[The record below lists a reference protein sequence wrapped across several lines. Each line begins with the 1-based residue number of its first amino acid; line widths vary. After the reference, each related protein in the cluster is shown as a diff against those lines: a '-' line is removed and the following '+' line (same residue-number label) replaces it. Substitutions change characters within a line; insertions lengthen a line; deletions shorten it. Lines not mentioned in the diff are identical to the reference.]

1 MQEHIKKR
9 IEQIIANIDQLP
21 SIPIV
26 VSKIINMVNDP
37 EVNFKL
43 IADEISKDQAITTD
57 ILKICNSA
65 YFSKGKEITSVDR
78 AIVTLGIKEV
88 KDIVVISTTK
98 QVMNKAILGYDLEK
112 GELWK
117 HNLIVA
123 MLAKKIATMKKQRT
137 LADVVFTGGIIHDV
151 GKTILALFVA
161 NTFKEIL
168 ATTMEKQIPFS
179 IAEREI
185 MGFDH
190 QEIGEKILEK
200 WQFPEV
206 LRAVVR
212 YHHEPDLAPAQFRQV
227 VSIVHVANTI
237 ALMAGVGIGS
247 DGLYHELSENAVK
260 AAEMS
265 TQDLEQLFAGVPEI
279 LKQAQA
285 IL

>member
-21 SIPIV
+21 SIPLV

-37 EVNFKL
+37 EINFKL

-65 YFSKGKEITSVDR
+65 YYSKGKEITSVDR

-88 KDIVVISTTK
+88 KDIIVVSTTK
-98 QVMNKAILGYDLEK
+98 QVLNKPIIGYDLEK
-112 GELWK
+112 GDLWK
-117 HNLIVA
+117 HNLVVA
-123 MLAKKIATMKKQRT
+123 MLAKKIAIMKKQRA

-151 GKTILALFVA
+151 GKTILAMFVA

-168 ATTMEKQIPFS
+168 ETSQTKQIDFTT
-179 IAEREI
+179 AEREV

-206 LRAVVR
+206 LRMIVR
-212 YHHEPDLAPAQFRQV
+212 HHHDPDQAPAQYGQI
-227 VSIVHVANTI
+227 VSIVHIANTI
-237 ALMAGVGIGS
+237 ALMAGVGIGN
-247 DGLYHELSENAVK
+247 DGLFHELSENAIKTVGM
-260 AAEMS
+260 APEE
-265 TQDLEQLFAGVPEI
+265 LEQVFGGVPET
-279 LKQAQA
+279 LKQAQTM
-285 IL
+285 L

>member
-9 IEQIIANIDQLP
+9 IEQIISNLDQLP
-21 SIPIV
+21 SIPLV
-26 VSKIINMVNDP
+26 VSKIINLVNDP

-43 IADEISKDQAITTD
+43 VADEISKDQAITTD

-65 YFSKGKEITSVDR
+65 YYSKGKEITSVDR

-88 KDIVVISTTK
+88 KDIVVLSTTK
-98 QVMNKAILGYDLEK
+98 QVLNKPIIGYDLEK

-117 HNLIVA
+117 HNLVVA
-123 MLAKKIATMKKQRT
+123 MVAKKIALLKKERAI
-137 LADVVFTGGIIHDV
+137 ADIVFTGGIIHDV

-168 ATTMEKQIPFS
+168 ETAQTKQIPFTD
-179 IAEREI
+179 AEREV

-190 QEIGEKILEK
+190 QEIGEKVLEK

-212 YHHEPDLAPAQFRQV
+212 YHHSPDLAPQQYRKI
-227 VSIVHVANTI
+227 VSIVHVANAI
-237 ALMAGVGIGS
+237 CLMAGVGIGS

-260 AAEMS
+260 AIGLTPAE
-265 TQDLEQLFAGVPEI
+265 LEQIYSSIPEV

-285 IL
+285 ML

>member
-9 IEQIIANIDQLP
+9 IEQIIANLDQLP
-21 SIPIV
+21 SMPLV

-37 EVNFKL
+37 EINFKL
-43 IADEISKDQAITTD
+43 VADELSKDQAITTD
-57 ILKICNSA
+57 ILRICNSA
-65 YFSKGKEITSVDR
+65 YYSQGKEITSVDR

-88 KDIVVISTTK
+88 KDIVVVSTTK
-98 QVMNKAILGYDLEK
+98 LVLNKPILGYDLEK

-123 MLAKKIATMKKQRT
+123 MLAKKIAVMKKQRP

-151 GKTILALFVA
+151 GKTILALYVA

-168 ATTMEKQIPFS
+168 ATTQEKQIPFS
-179 IAEREI
+179 VAEHEV

-206 LRAVVR
+206 LRAIVR
-212 YHHEPDLAPAQFRQV
+212 YHHQPDLAPKQFQMQ
-227 VSIVHVANTI
+227 VSIVHIANTI
-237 ALMAGVGIGS
+237 ALMAGIGIGS

-260 AAEMS
+260 TVGM
-265 TQDLEQLFAGVPEI
+265 TQDELEQLFGNVPET

-285 IL
+285 ML

>member
-21 SIPIV
+21 SIPLV

-37 EVNFKL
+37 EVNFK
-43 IADEISKDQAITTD
+43 IVADEISKDQAITTD

-65 YFSKGKEITSVDR
+65 YYSKGKEITSVDR

-88 KDIVVISTTK
+88 KDIVVVSTTK
-98 QVMNKAILGYDLEK
+98 QVLNKPIIGYDLEK
-112 GELWK
+112 GDLWK
-117 HNLIVA
+117 HNLVVA
-123 MLAKKIATMKKQRT
+123 MLAKKIALMKKQRG

-168 ATTMEKQIPFS
+168 ETAQTKQIDFTS
-179 IAEREI
+179 AERDV

-206 LRAVVR
+206 LRMIVR
-212 YHHEPDLAPAQFRQV
+212 YHHDPDQAPAQHRLT
-227 VSIVHVANTI
+227 VSTVHIANTI
-237 ALMAGVGIGS
+237 ALMAGVGIGA

-260 AAEMS
+260 AAGLTPEE
-265 TQDLEQLFAGVPEI
+265 LEQIYANVPET
-279 LKQAQA
+279 LKQAQTM
-285 IL
+285 L

>member
-9 IEQIIANIDQLP
+9 IDQIIANIDQLP
-21 SIPIV
+21 SIPLV

-37 EVNFKL
+37 EVNFKVV
-43 IADEISKDQAITTD
+43 ADEISKDQAITAD

-65 YFSKGKEITSVDR
+65 YYSKGKEITSVDR

-88 KDIVVISTTK
+88 KDIVVVSTAK
-98 QVMNKAILGYDLEK
+98 QIMNKPIIGYDLEK
-112 GELWK
+112 GDLWK

-123 MLAKKIATMKKQRT
+123 MLAKKIAIMKKQRAI
-137 LADVVFTGGIIHDV
+137 ADVVFTGGIIHDV

-168 ATTMEKQIPFS
+168 ETSQTKQIDFTS
-179 IAEREI
+179 AEREV

-206 LRAVVR
+206 LRMIVR
-212 YHHEPDLAPAQFRQV
+212 YHHDPDNAPAQYGQT
-227 VSIVHVANTI
+227 VSIVHIANTI
-237 ALMAGVGIGS
+237 ALMAGVGIGN
-247 DGLYHELSENAVK
+247 DGLYHSLSENAITSVG
-260 AAEMS
+260 MS
-265 TQDLEQLFAGVPEI
+265 PEELEQLLGSVPET
-279 LKQAQA
+279 LKQAQTM
-285 IL
+285 L